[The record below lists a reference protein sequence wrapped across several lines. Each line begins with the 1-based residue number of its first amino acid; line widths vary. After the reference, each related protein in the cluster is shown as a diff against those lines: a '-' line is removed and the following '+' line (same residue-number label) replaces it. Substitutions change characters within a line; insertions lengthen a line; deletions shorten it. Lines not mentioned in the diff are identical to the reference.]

1 MLFHE
6 LADDT
11 VEGFLAIDCVAV
23 DATGRS
29 KVVEKLEECGREDW
43 VAAWTARLLVL
54 MRILA
59 GHERRE
65 TTDVIE
71 HLLHEII
78 HVLRLSIESLCSV
91 GVAR

>member
-1 MLFHE
+1 
-6 LADDT
+6 
-11 VEGFLAIDCVAV
+11 
-23 DATGRS
+23 
-29 KVVEKLEECGREDW
+29 LEERSREDW

-65 TTDVIE
+65 AADVVE

-78 HVLRLSIESLCSV
+78 HVLWLSIESLRSI
-91 GVAR
+91 GVAW